1 MPYKNCMP
9 YKKGVL
15 KNYAEFTKDAAGQ
28 RCSPKNRRRNNFRK
42 SSAKKLFLKINYVL
56 RKTVAP
62 LMNMQAKDLQVIKKR
77 FQHLYFIVNF
87 DWFLRIIFSKTPN
100 GNCFCHRKTPLLDS
114 FKIVLKQNKIFVK
127 LKCFL
132 YLVPYPYCKA
142 IQCSFPLLDF

>member
-28 RCSPKNRRRNNFRK
+28 RCSPKNHRRNNFRK
-42 SSAKKLFLKINYVL
+42 SSAKKVFLKINYVL

-87 DWFLRIIFSKTPN
+87 D
-100 GNCFCHRKTPLLDS
+100 
-114 FKIVLKQNKIFVK
+114 
-127 LKCFL
+127 
-132 YLVPYPYCKA
+132 
-142 IQCSFPLLDF
+142 